1 MAKLSHS
8 NPDLDDVY
16 INEKDTPDLD
26 NLKSNILWDYYL
38 DDYLLIN
45 KHTEKVMA
53 VSGNSEFD
61 DVPPEDSYYIVKV
74 VGFLDRTGLS
84 LNV

>member
-1 MAKLSHS
+1 
-8 NPDLDDVY
+8 
-16 INEKDTPDLD
+16 
-26 NLKSNILWDYYL
+26 
-38 DDYLLIN
+38 
-45 KHTEKVMA
+45 MA